1 MILYLH
7 SSIFPIKG
15 NSSVILFRAHIG
27 CAWIKN
33 DREYA
38 SRLLVLSKKN
48 NIFSLPKMNFL
59 GKNLAV
65 VYFSAN
71 FAIKIITKNGLK

>member
-1 MILYLH
+1 MYLH

-38 SRLLVLSKKN
+38 SRLLVLSKKQY
-48 NIFSLPKMNFL
+48 FSLPKMNFL
-59 GKNLAV
+59 GKNLV
-65 VYFSAN
+65 IVYLSAN
-71 FAIKIITKNGLK
+71 FVIKIITKNGLK